1 MNFIQLYFI
10 LKIWFLIFLCG
21 VKQSNVLFKGK
32 VYKGINPTETVINL
46 WILNIKKGQNNFLE
60 SFYTFAGCTE
70 FWS

>member
-1 MNFIQLYFI
+1 MWFTNEFLLYSDKLAYETINNLQMAMNLIQVYFI

-46 WILNIKKGQNNFLE
+46 
-60 SFYTFAGCTE
+60 
-70 FWS
+70 